1 MNLLNR
7 KVFISDSA
15 WICLMDVKHKEHEK
29 LVKLFKKILDQNYK
43 VITSSFVIDATL
55 EALKN
60 DFSKEIA
67 AKFLDIVDRA
77 VMGNYLKIYWMNR
90 RIRHR
95 SIDSF
100 LLEDFAS
107 MTQATNIEIIKQK
120 KVHAV
125 LTLNPQLYADY
136 NIPVINFL

>member
-15 WICLMDVKHKEHEK
+15 WICLMDENHKEHK
-29 LVKLFKKILDQNYK
+29 RIVKFFEKILDQNYR

-60 DFSKEIA
+60 DFSKEKA
-67 AKFLDIVDRA
+67 AEFLDIVDRA
-77 VMGNYLKIYWMNR
+77 VLGNYLKVYWMNR
-90 RIRHR
+90 RVRQR
-95 SIDSF
+95 AIDSF
-100 LLEDFAS
+100 LIEDFAS
-107 MTQATNIEIIKQK
+107 MTRATNIEIIKQK

-125 LTLNPQLYADY
+125 LTLNPQLYSDY
-136 NIPVINFL
+136 NIPVINIL